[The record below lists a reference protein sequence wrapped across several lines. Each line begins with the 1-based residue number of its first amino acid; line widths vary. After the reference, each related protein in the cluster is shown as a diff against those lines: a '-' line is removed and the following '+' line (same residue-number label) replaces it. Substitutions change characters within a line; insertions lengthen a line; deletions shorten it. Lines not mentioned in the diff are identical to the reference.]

1 MLHSPLLI
9 PPCATFWDEVAKAIF
24 ESDLLAAERLV
35 RPRDFSAIRVVVP
48 TFMHAHQ
55 LAAAMARHQ
64 KCAFIP
70 PRITTLTAL
79 LSQQVP
85 TAQVT
90 SDRERLMVLYSALR
104 QQAWLKKLFTARR
117 NTDLLPL
124 AQTLLA
130 LCDELSQ
137 ALLPEL
143 RDGSDA
149 ADERWDKALEQL
161 SPIARHVLSD
171 EAKLVWSVWKS
182 QLGAD
187 DANLVRLTQMM
198 SLAKQA
204 EAPLIWITPL
214 ELDAFEATFLHAYGT
229 RQTVL
234 PIMLDWHATSFD
246 SAYAA
251 AWPAL
256 IEADAT
262 LPLAQEFGDI
272 VPPAGLFI
280 SAAKNLEDE
289 ATRGAQ
295 TIIQWIQ
302 AGKSR
307 IGVIAQDRVVA
318 RRMRALLERAQIF
331 VTDETGWKLSTTRAA
346 AAVAAWFDV
355 IVGRAETIALL
366 DFLKSPFVFS
376 GTAEKSA
383 QVMTIEMLLRRANV
397 SGGWAAAGEALSS
410 APAARNLVSRLAQQ
424 AALFSPARQ
433 TLAQWTAMTNG
444 ALEATEMR
452 DVLIK
457 DAAGEQVLAL
467 FEAIANDCRTVQQTF
482 SFAEWRAFVNLQFE
496 TTTFIPPQVDNRVVM
511 LPLNG
516 ARFRTF
522 DAVLMVGADGDHF
535 PSQLN
540 ETLFFA
546 NAVRRELGLATRESR
561 QRQQLRDFAELLHA
575 NSMVVVSWQAYK
587 DGEPNRS
594 SPWIERLQLVL
605 ERAGGAEIPDH
616 SIHME
621 HRDLNT
627 QITSMPMPSAPQLLP
642 DKLSASGYNSLV
654 ACPYQFFATR
664 MLRLSGLDELSDVPE
679 KRDYGDWLHQI
690 LKLYHDQVQEQKIP
704 LSERASVLEAVT
716 EKIFAAELAKTGAA
730 LGYYTRWQKTMTAYL
745 SWANERESQGWHFM
759 IGEDKLTKTL
769 SWESGQ
775 ITLHGRID
783 RIDEN
788 DAGERAVLDYKTKN
802 QGSLKSKFKQLEDHQ
817 LAFYGMLTE
826 ASSAFY
832 VALEPTKGKT
842 GDAEAPNYGE
852 WQHQLRVQIIAN
864 MRGIADGKP
873 LPASG
878 IESICQYCE
887 VRGLCRKGA
896 W

>member
-24 ESDLLAAERLV
+24 ESDLLPAML
-35 RPRDFSAIRVVVP
+35 PDDLSAIRIVVP
-48 TFMHAHQ
+48 TFSHAHQ
-55 LAAAMARHQ
+55 LKAAMATHR
-64 KCAFIP
+64 KRAFIP
-70 PRITTLTAL
+70 PRITTLSAW
-79 LSQQVP
+79 LSQQAP
-85 TAQVT
+85 TTRVT
-90 SDRERLMVLYSALR
+90 SDRERLMVLYAALR

-143 RDGSDA
+143 RRAPDA
-149 ADERWDKALEQL
+149 TSERWDTALEQL

-171 EAKLVWSVWKS
+171 EAKLVWSIWKS

-187 DANLVRLTQMM
+187 DANLARLTQMM
-198 SLAKQA
+198 HLAERA
-204 EAPLIWITPL
+204 DAPLLWITPL
-214 ELDAFEATFLHAYGT
+214 ELDAFEATFLQAYGK
-229 RQTVL
+229 RQEVL
-234 PIMLDWHATSFD
+234 PVMLDWRAGSFEA
-246 SAYAA
+246 AYAT

-256 IEADAT
+256 IQADGVQE
-262 LPLAQEFGDI
+262 LPYMFGDI
-272 VPPAGLFI
+272 ASPAGLAI
-280 SAAKNLEDE
+280 IEAKNLEDE

-295 TIIQWIQ
+295 TIIEWIQ
-302 AGKSR
+302 SGKSR
-307 IGVIAQDRVVA
+307 IGIVAQDRVVA

-346 AAVAAWFDV
+346 AALAAWFEV
-355 IVGRAETIALL
+355 VAGRAETVALL

-376 GTAEKSA
+376 GNPEKPA
-383 QVMTIEMLLRRANV
+383 LVMTIEMMLRRAKV
-397 SGGWAAAGEALSS
+397 SGGWGAVNAALQN
-410 APAARNLVSRLAQQ
+410 APPARDLVSTLAQQ

-433 TLAQWTAMTNG
+433 TLAQWIAMTNG

-452 DVLIK
+452 DALVK

-467 FEAIANDCRTVQQTF
+467 FEAIANDCGTVQQTF

-496 TTTFIPPQVDNRVVM
+496 ATTFIPPQVDNRVVM

-546 NAVRRELGLATRESR
+546 NAVRRELGLATRETR
-561 QRQQLRDFAELLHA
+561 QRQQLRDFAELLHS
-575 NSMVVVSWQAYK
+575 NRNVVVSWQSYK

-605 ERAGGAEIPDH
+605 ERAGVTDIPVH
-616 SIHME
+616 SIHIE
-621 HRDLNT
+621 PRNLTAHLT
-627 QITSMPMPSAPQLLP
+627 PMPMPSAPQLLP
-642 DKLSASGYNSLV
+642 EKLSASGYNSLV
-654 ACPYQFFATR
+654 ACPYQFFVTR
-664 MLRLSGLDELSDVPE
+664 MLGLSGLDELSDMPE

-690 LKLYHDQVQEQKIP
+690 LKLYHDQVQAQKTP
-704 LSERASVLEAVT
+704 PGERASVLEEIT
-716 EKIFAAELAKTGAA
+716 EKIFAAELAKSGAA
-730 LGYYTRWQKTMTAYL
+730 LGYYTRWQKTMAAYL
-745 SWANERESQGWHFM
+745 AWANEREALGWQFM

-775 ITLHGRID
+775 ITLYGRID

-788 DAGERAVLDYKTKN
+788 AAGERAVLDYKTKN
-802 QGSLKSKFKQLEDHQ
+802 QSSLKGKFKQLEDHQ
-817 LAFYGMLTE
+817 LAFYGLLTDVP
-826 ASSAFY
+826 ADSALY

-852 WQHQLRVQIIAN
+852 WHRQLREQVIAN
-864 MRGIADGKP
+864 MRGIAEGKA

-878 IESICQYCE
+878 TESVCQYCD